1 MEISKMPVIFV
12 GHGSPLSAIEDDEF
26 AQAWKAL
33 GAKLPKPRGILAISA
48 HFYTNGTYVTVNS
61 KNDLIYDFY
70 GFPEALYQVKYP
82 TLGDP
87 VLAEEIAQL
96 IPSAIKVKRGLD
108 HGVWA
113 PLKWIFPNAD
123 IPVVSLSIDGNLTP
137 AQHFALGQKL
147 ARLREEGILIF
158 CSGDVV
164 HNLGR
169 LDWDK
174 PDGFDYAND
183 FDNYIKNAILSK
195 DYDAV
200 VHYERAGNCAKLAF
214 PTPEHFLP
222 LLYALGSLKPSDTA
236 TLFNERRIYG
246 SLSMTG
252 YCFASAQDKV
262 K

>member
-108 HGVWA
+108 HEARRG
-113 PLKWIFPNAD
+113 PLDPREEPQQVQRRYPSTQD
-123 IPVVSLSIDGNLTP
+123 PRL
-137 AQHFALGQKL
+137 HLGQ
-147 ARLREEGILIF
+147 
-158 CSGDVV
+158 
-164 HNLGR
+164 
-169 LDWDK
+169 
-174 PDGFDYAND
+174 
-183 FDNYIKNAILSK
+183 
-195 DYDAV
+195 
-200 VHYERAGNCAKLAF
+200 
-214 PTPEHFLP
+214 
-222 LLYALGSLKPSDTA
+222 
-236 TLFNERRIYG
+236 
-246 SLSMTG
+246 
-252 YCFASAQDKV
+252 
-262 K
+262 